1 LAVAGRRE
9 GTSERGISHSDDQ
22 RPIYGETMKTHRI
35 VLVAAALGALTL
47 TGSALGQSAH
57 SSAATVVTTKTTSLG
72 TILVTSSGQTL
83 YLDSADKPG
92 HPSCTGGCLSIWP
105 ALKASGTPK
114 ASGSAKASLLG
125 TTKIAGGIKQ
135 VTYNG
140 HQLYTFA
147 SDTKSKPTSGEGV
160 NGFYVVSPSGTK
172 VTKPSTTKKKPP
184 STTPGY

>member
-1 LAVAGRRE
+1 M
-9 GTSERGISHSDDQ
+9 Q
-22 RPIYGETMKTHRI
+22 THRI
-35 VLVAAALGALTL
+35 VLVAAALGALAL
-47 TGSALGQSAH
+47 TGPAFGQSAH
-57 SSAATVVTTKTTSLG
+57 SSAATVVSTKKTSSLG

-92 HPSCTGGCLSIWP
+92 HPACTGGCLSIWP

-125 TTKIAGGIKQ
+125 TTKIAGGKQ

-140 HQLYTFA
+140 HQLYTFS
-147 SDTKSKPTSGEGV
+147 SDTKSNPTSGEGV
-160 NGFYVVSPSGTK
+160 NGFYAVSPSGSK
-172 VTKPSTTKKKPP
+172 VTKSTAKKPT